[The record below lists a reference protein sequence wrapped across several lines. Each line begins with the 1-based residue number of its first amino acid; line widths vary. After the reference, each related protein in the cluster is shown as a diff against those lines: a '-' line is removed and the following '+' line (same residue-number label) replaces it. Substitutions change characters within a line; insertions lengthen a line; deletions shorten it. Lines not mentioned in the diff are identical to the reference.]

1 MDEEL
6 FSVKLKE
13 VVDYHNFSLKNYYQ
27 QSIVDFETVLLEALE
42 QAKSIKPMIMDV
54 ADELHQQMK
63 NSENILFEGAQG
75 ALLDIDQG
83 TYPFVTSSN
92 TTSGGAVTGSG
103 VGVRDIDYVLGIV
116 KAYTTRV
123 WWGTISY
130 RA

>member
-27 QSIVDFETVLLEALE
+27 QSIVNFETVLSEALE

-63 NSENILFEGAQG
+63 NSENILFEGAQ
-75 ALLDIDQG
+75 
-83 TYPFVTSSN
+83 
-92 TTSGGAVTGSG
+92 
-103 VGVRDIDYVLGIV
+103 
-116 KAYTTRV
+116 
-123 WWGTISY
+123 
-130 RA
+130 